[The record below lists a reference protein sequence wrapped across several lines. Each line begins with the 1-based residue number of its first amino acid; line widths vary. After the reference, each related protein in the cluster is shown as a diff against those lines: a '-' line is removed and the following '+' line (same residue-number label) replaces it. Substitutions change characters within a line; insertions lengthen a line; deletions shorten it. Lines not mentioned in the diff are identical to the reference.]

1 MSSLRQLFSGTMLK
15 NYPSQ
20 KQAKLKKKNLNK
32 GEIIQ
37 KLNIALQLGIR
48 SLATE
53 CTDTS
58 AGLVKLLSNHPQRF
72 SNGSPRD
79 RFKKIKT
86 QRLSQF
92 S

>member
-20 KQAKLKKKNLNK
+20 KQAKLKKNLNK

-37 KLNIALQLGIR
+37 TLNIALQLGIR
-48 SLATE
+48 SLHTE

-58 AGLVKLLSNHPQRF
+58 AGFGKTVK
-72 SNGSPRD
+72 
-79 RFKKIKT
+79 
-86 QRLSQF
+86 
-92 S
+92 

>member
-1 MSSLRQLFSGTMLK
+1 MLK

-20 KQAKLKKKNLNK
+20 KQAKLKKNLNK

-58 AGLVKLLSNHPQRF
+58 AGFCKTVK
-72 SNGSPRD
+72 
-79 RFKKIKT
+79 
-86 QRLSQF
+86 
-92 S
+92 

>member
-1 MSSLRQLFSGTMLK
+1 MLK

-48 SLATE
+48 SLHTE

-58 AGLVKLLSNHPQRF
+58 AGFCKTVK
-72 SNGSPRD
+72 
-79 RFKKIKT
+79 
-86 QRLSQF
+86 
-92 S
+92 